1 MKICEDCIKKDVCKY
16 QAKVEKFESDIKL
29 PEPLESGISCKYKR
43 TEPCAWSYNVPCSP
57 PTSIPDYT
65 TINPNYT
72 TFNPGYTWHGEP
84 CNTRLEAG
92 S

>member
-16 QAKVEKFESDIKL
+16 QAKVEKFESDTKL

-43 TEPCAWSYNVPCSP
+43 TKSCNWTYNEP
-57 PTSIPDYT
+57 T
-65 TINPNYT
+65 
-72 TFNPGYTWHGEP
+72 YTWHEP
-84 CNTRLEAG
+84 GNTRLEAG

>member
-43 TEPCAWSYNVPCSP
+43 TEPCNWTYNVP
-57 PTSIPDYT
+57 
-65 TINPNYT
+65 
-72 TFNPGYTWHGEP
+72 GYTGHEP